1 MKILDKSYPIS
12 NYLSPANELKFE
24 SCVSEDLLRI
34 EKYDIEIVKGL
45 DGITHL
51 VNKCTRKCSQ
61 ICY

>member
-1 MKILDKSYPIS
+1 M
-12 NYLSPANELKFE
+12 SPANELKFG

-45 DGITHL
+45 DGITHI
-51 VNKCTRKCSQ
+51 VNKCTRKYSQ